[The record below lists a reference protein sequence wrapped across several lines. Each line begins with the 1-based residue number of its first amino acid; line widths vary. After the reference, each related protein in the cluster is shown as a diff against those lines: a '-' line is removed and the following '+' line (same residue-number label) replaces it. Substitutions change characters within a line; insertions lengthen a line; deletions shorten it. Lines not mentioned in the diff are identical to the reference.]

1 MNNKQIT
8 ITLKVSPNTIEE
20 MKEFLNDSIREKTPP
35 YAIFQAD
42 DCDTVIT
49 VYQSGKAV
57 FQGKDAD
64 LSSSFWIEREK
75 YLNPNKAL
83 ETTNSQDKVKED
95 KKDDNPLK
103 LRINSIGSD
112 EVGTGDFFG
121 PIVVTATYVSKENI
135 DFLLEL
141 KVKDSKKMSD
151 KDIIKVVPEIIKKI
165 PYHTY
170 ILSNSEYNKVYG
182 TDMNMNKMK
191 AVLHNKV
198 LNEFTKDNKY
208 QYDYAVIDQFEVPR
222 SYYNHIKGAINNVG
236 KITFLTK
243 AEDKCLSVACASLI
257 SRYIFL
263 SQMNKLSKEVGFTL
277 PKGAGPLVDDAAKKI
292 VNMYGINKLK
302 SIAKLNFNNYKKL
315 IEK

>member
-8 ITLKVSPNTIEE
+8 ITLKVSPNTIKE

-292 VNMYGINKLK
+292 VNMYGIDKLK

-315 IEK
+315 TEK

>member
-64 LSSSFWIEREK
+64 LSSCFWIEREK

-222 SYYNHIKGAINNVG
+222 SYYNHIKGAVNNVG

-292 VNMYGINKLK
+292 VNMYGIDKLK

>member
-170 ILSNSEYNKVYG
+170 ILSNSEYNKIYG

-292 VNMYGINKLK
+292 VNMYGIDKLK